1 MADLVVEEQP
11 PGGSQ
16 ASCSADELNDRILVE
31 LASDDEGDPLPD
43 FSTALAQ
50 AFVANANKT
59 PAEMLLAV
67 AQVNPSAARRLRLT

>member
-1 MADLVVEEQP
+1 V
-11 PGGSQ
+11 S
-16 ASCSADELNDRILVE
+16 N
-31 LASDDEGDPLPD
+31 

-67 AQVNPSAARRLRLT
+67 AQVNPSVARRLRLT